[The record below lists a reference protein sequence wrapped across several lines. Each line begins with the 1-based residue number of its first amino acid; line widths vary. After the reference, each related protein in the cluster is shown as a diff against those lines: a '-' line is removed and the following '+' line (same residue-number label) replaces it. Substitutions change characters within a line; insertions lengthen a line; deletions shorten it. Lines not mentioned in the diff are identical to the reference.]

1 VIRVLACTGDAG
13 GAEAVAPVVARLWAT
28 RDVVVEAWAYGPAVE
43 VFARHGLAASAPR
56 DARTAVATADAVLL
70 GTSVG
75 GPEHE
80 KELAAAA
87 RDAGVPSLAVLDYW
101 SSYDRRFG
109 PVAPDVVAVV
119 DERMGAELVA
129 SGFHPGRVVVTG
141 APQHER
147 LLLLEPLDDGRRA
160 ELRAQ
165 AGAAAEDRLVLF
177 ASQPVREIYG
187 GSLGFDE
194 RTVLAALGTALAH
207 APVGT
212 RLVVRPHPR
221 EADPSPLPPGA
232 VAVRDDAAL
241 DWARAAD
248 LVCGM
253 TTALLLEAAMLGCV
267 TLSLQP
273 GLVGADTLRVGTP
286 VTDPEEVEP
295 TVHRALLDDDYRA
308 AVRRGAPRAVPGAG
322 ARVASL
328 VLELARAAA

>member
-1 VIRVLACTGDAG
+1 MIRVLACAGDAG

-28 RDVVVEAWAYGPAVE
+28 PGVVVEAWAYGPAVE
-43 VFARHGLAASAPR
+43 VFARHGLAATPPR
-56 DARTAVATADAVLL
+56 DPRAAVATADAVLL

-80 KELAAAA
+80 KGLASAA

-109 PVAPDVVAVV
+109 GSAPDVVAVI

-129 SGFHPGRVVVTG
+129 SGFHPERVVVTG

-147 LLLLEPLDDGRRA
+147 LLLLEPLEDGRRA
-160 ELRAQ
+160 ALRER
-165 AGAAAEDRLVLF
+165 AGAGPDDRLVLF
-177 ASQPVREIYG
+177 ASQPVREVYG
-187 GSLGFDE
+187 GGLGYDE
-194 RTVLAALGTALAH
+194 QTVLAGLGAALAH
-207 APVGT
+207 APVAT

-221 EADPSPLPPGA
+221 EADPARLPPGA
-232 VAVRDDAAL
+232 VTVRDDVPY

-273 GLVGADTLRVGTP
+273 GLTGADTLRVGTP

-322 ARVASL
+322 ARVAGL
-328 VLELARAAA
+328 VLELAGVAA

>member
-1 VIRVLACTGDAG
+1 M
-13 GAEAVAPVVARLWAT
+13 
-28 RDVVVEAWAYGPAVE
+28 VETWAYGPAAG
-43 VFARHGLAASAPR
+43 VFGRASLAAGEPR
-56 DARTAVATADAVLL
+56 DPRAAVATADVVLL

-87 RDAGVPSLAVLDYW
+87 HEAGVPSLAVLDYW

-109 PVAPDVVAVV
+109 AVAPDVVAVV

-147 LLLLEPLDDGRRA
+147 LLLLEPLDEARRGSCGRAPARGRTTA
-160 ELRAQ
+160 WCCSPPSPCARCTAT
-165 AGAAAEDRLVLF
+165 
-177 ASQPVREIYG
+177 ASATTSGTSSPR
-187 GSLGFDE
+187 SAPRS
-194 RTVLAALGTALAH
+194 RT
-207 APVGT
+207 
-212 RLVVRPHPR
+212 RPSRRGWWCGRTPR
-221 EADPSPLPPGA
+221 EADPALLPPGA
-232 VAVRDDAAL
+232 MTVRDDDAH
-241 DWARAAD
+241 DWVRAAD

-273 GLVGADTLRVGTP
+273 GLAGADTLRVGTP

-308 AVRRGAPRAVPGAG
+308 AVRRGAPHAVPGAG
-322 ARVASL
+322 ARVAGL
-328 VLELARAAA
+328 ALELAGSAA